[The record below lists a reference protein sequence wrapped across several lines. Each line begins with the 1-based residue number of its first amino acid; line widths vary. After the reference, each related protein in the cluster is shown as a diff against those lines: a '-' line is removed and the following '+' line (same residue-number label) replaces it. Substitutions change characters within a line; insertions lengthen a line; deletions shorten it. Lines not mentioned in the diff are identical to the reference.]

1 MAIQEIEQVEIT
13 EGGNTMASNNSQM
26 PDRKPDSIHVML
38 GGKTIVGTL
47 GADNKIHYD
56 KDAINTAVKEMIAGQ
71 SGKTTGKFNTTAQ
84 VVYRYDNSRKTHH
97 NNMWSLWKANPLM
110 QNRITQLNA
119 LVFGRGLKWVYEE
132 KTQTII
138 DRFWRVNRLRRK
150 LNSLGV
156 DAQLYGEVFIG
167 LYPQDTGDVLVSFYE
182 SRQVDIDFDPGDV
195 NKVNRYIITY
205 KDEETG
211 KDEQFDMMPIETYL
225 NEIEFSNG
233 INNGVIQKVRKAL
246 GLKGSSKVKGK
257 GVMCHIKF
265 NSSTGEVYGTSD
277 FYQVSDLVQDYMD
290 FVGDRLTIHQLYGS
304 PAYDITIDTDDPQVI
319 EDRINELAGFVI
331 GSNPVHNKQEEWK
344 PLDFEN
350 GALQPTADDK
360 ILRGLISAGMSFPE
374 YMLFNQN
381 EVNSDENTFSVTHL
395 AQDRQD
401 SFAEAFTDIHKMVV
415 ACAGGD
421 PSTVDDGQLIFP
433 EIDTMSEKT
442 KAETYVLKVGANLC
456 SRRTASMNMGHNWDI
471 ELQQIIEENETFG
484 QLTENSD
491 FAGTM
496 GGRFTSRQ
504 NNAANPNGEGDDG
517 ARDRRRRNDA
527 TRVDTTKIVD
537 SSRKRD

>member
-1 MAIQEIEQVEIT
+1 M
-13 EGGNTMASNNSQM
+13 SNNLSQM
-26 PDRKPDSIHVML
+26 PDRKPDSVHVML

-47 GADNKIHYD
+47 GVDGKMKYD
-56 KDAINTAVKEMIAGQ
+56 RESINAVVQELIAGQ
-71 SGKTTGKFNTTAQ
+71 SGKTTGKFSTTAQ
-84 VVYRYDNSRKTHH
+84 VVYRYDTSRKTHH
-97 NNMWSLWKANPLM
+97 DNMWTLWKTNPIM

-119 LVFGRGLKWVYEE
+119 LVFGRGLKWIYEE
-132 KTQTII
+132 QTQAII
-138 DRFWRVNRLRRK
+138 DRFWRVNRLRSK
-150 LNSLGV
+150 LNSLNV
-156 DAQLYGEVFIG
+156 DAQLYGEVFVG
-167 LYPQDTGDVLVSFYE
+167 LYPQATGDVLVSFYE

-195 NKVNRYIITY
+195 NKINRYIITY
-205 KDEETG
+205 KNDETG
-211 KDEQFDMMPIETYL
+211 NEEQFDMMPIENYL

-246 GLKGSSKVKGK
+246 GLKGSAKIKGK
-257 GVMCHIKF
+257 GIMAHIKF
-265 NSSTGEVYGTSD
+265 NNSTGEVYGTSD

-290 FVGDRLTIHQLYGS
+290 FVGDRLTIHQMYGS
-304 PAYDITIDTDDPQVI
+304 PAYDVTIDTDDPQVI
-319 EDRINELAGFVI
+319 EDRINELMGFTI

-344 PLDFEN
+344 PLEFKN

-360 ILRGLISAGMSFPE
+360 LLRGLISAGMSFPE

-381 EVNSDENTFSVTHL
+381 EVNSDDNTFSVTHL

-401 SFAEAFTDIHKMVV
+401 AFSEMFVDIHKVVV

-421 PSTVDDGQLIFP
+421 PSTIDDGQLIFP

-471 ELQQIIEENETFG
+471 ELQQIMEENEVFG
-484 QLTENSD
+484 ALTDNSD
-491 FAGTM
+491 FAGAM

-504 NNAANPNGEGDDG
+504 NNAANPDDSGDDG
-517 ARDRRRRNDA
+517 TRDRRRRNDA
-527 TRVDTTKIVD
+527 TRVDTTRIIN
-537 SSRKRD
+537 SNRKRD

>member
-1 MAIQEIEQVEIT
+1 M
-13 EGGNTMASNNSQM
+13 SNNLSQM
-26 PDRKPDSIHVML
+26 PDRVPDSTHIML
-38 GGKTIVGTL
+38 GGKEIVATL
-47 GADNKIHYD
+47 GADNKMHYD
-56 KDAINTAVKEMIAGQ
+56 KDKLNTVVKEMIAGQ
-71 SGKTTGKFNTTAQ
+71 SGKTTGKFSTTAQ
-84 VVYRYDNSRKTHH
+84 VVYRYDTSRKTHH
-97 NNMWSLWKANPLM
+97 DNMWTLWKSNPLIH
-110 QNRITQLNA
+110 NRITQLNA
-119 LVFGRGLKWVYEE
+119 LVFGRGLKWIYDD
-132 KTQTII
+132 KSQQII
-138 DRFWRVNRLRRK
+138 DRFWRINRLRSK
-150 LNSLGV
+150 LSSLNV

-167 LYPQDTGDVLVSFYE
+167 LYPQATGDVLVSFYE

-195 NKVNRYIITY
+195 NKINRYIITY
-205 KDEETG
+205 KNEESG

-225 NEIEFSNG
+225 NEIEFANG

-246 GLKGSSKVKGK
+246 GMKGASKIKGK
-257 GVMCHIKF
+257 GIMCHIKF
-265 NSSTGEVYGTSD
+265 NNSTGEVYGTSD

-319 EDRINELAGFVI
+319 EDRINELAGFAI

-360 ILRGLISAGMSFPE
+360 LLRGLISAGMSFPE

-381 EVNSDENTFSVTHL
+381 EVNSDDNTFSVTHL

-401 SFAEAFTDIHKMVV
+401 AYAEMFTDIHKVV
-415 ACAGGD
+415 IACAGGD

-471 ELQQIIEENETFG
+471 EFQQIMEENEAFG
-484 QLTENSD
+484 SLMENSD
-491 FAGTM
+491 FAGAM
-496 GGRFTSRQ
+496 GGRFTNRQ
-504 NNAANPNGEGDDG
+504 NNAANPDGEGDDG
-517 ARDRRRRNDA
+517 TRDRRRRNDA
-527 TRVDTTKIVD
+527 TRVDTTRVIN
-537 SSRKRD
+537 SNEKRD

>member
-1 MAIQEIEQVEIT
+1 M
-13 EGGNTMASNNSQM
+13 SNNLSQM
-26 PDRKPDSIHVML
+26 PDRKPDSVHIML
-38 GGKTIVGTL
+38 GGKSIIGTL
-47 GADNKIHYD
+47 GADNKMHYD
-56 KDAINTAVKEMIAGQ
+56 KDKINSAVQEMIAGQ
-71 SGKTTGKFNTTAQ
+71 SGKITGKFSTTAQ
-84 VVYRYDNSRKTHH
+84 VVYRYDTSRKTHH
-97 NNMWSLWKANPLM
+97 DNMWTLWKSNPIM

-119 LVFGRGLKWVYEE
+119 LVFGRGLKWVYDDQ
-132 KTQTII
+132 TQEII
-138 DRFWRVNRLRRK
+138 NRFWRVNRLRSK
-150 LNSLGV
+150 LNSLNV

-167 LYPQDTGDVLVSFYE
+167 LYPQSTGDVLVSFYE

-195 NKVNRYIITY
+195 NKINRYIITY
-205 KDEETG
+205 KNDETG
-211 KDEQFDMMPIETYL
+211 NEEQFDMMPIETYL

-246 GLKGSSKVKGK
+246 GLKGASRIKGK
-257 GVMCHIKF
+257 GLMCHIKF
-265 NSSTGEVYGTSD
+265 NNSTGEVYGTSD

-304 PAYDITIDTDDPQVI
+304 PAFDITIDTDDPQVI
-319 EDRINELAGFVI
+319 EDRINELMGFTL

-344 PLDFEN
+344 PLEFKD

-360 ILRGLISAGMSFPE
+360 LLRGLISAGMSFPE

-381 EVNSDENTFSVTHL
+381 EVNSDDNTFSVTHL

-401 SFAEAFTDIHKMVV
+401 AFGEMFTDIHKVVV

-421 PSTVDDGQLIFP
+421 PSTIDDGQLIFP

-442 KAETYVLKVGANLC
+442 KAETYVLKVGARLC
-456 SRRTASMNMGHNWDI
+456 SRKTASMNMGHNWDI
-471 ELQQIIEENETFG
+471 ELQQIIEEEETFG
-484 QLTENSD
+484 ALVDQSG

-496 GGRFTSRQ
+496 NGRFTNRE
-504 NNAANPNGEGDDG
+504 NNPANPNKDGDDG
-517 ARDRRRRNDA
+517 TRDRKRRNDA

-537 SSRKRD
+537 SDRKRD

>member
-1 MAIQEIEQVEIT
+1 MAT
-13 EGGNTMASNNSQM
+13 NNSQM
-26 PDRKPDSIHVML
+26 PDRKPDSVHIML

-47 GADNKIHYD
+47 GADGKMKYD
-56 KDAINTAVKEMIAGQ
+56 RDSINTAIKEMIAGQ
-71 SGKTTGKFNTTAQ
+71 SGKTTGKFSTTAQ
-84 VVYRYDNSRKTHH
+84 VVYRYDTSRKTHH
-97 NNMWSLWKANPLM
+97 DNMWTLWKSNPLM
-110 QNRITQLNA
+110 QNRIVQLNA
-119 LVFGRGLKWVYEE
+119 LVFGRGLKWVYDDQ
-132 KTQTII
+132 TQAIV
-138 DRFWRVNRLRRK
+138 DRFWRINRLRSK
-150 LNSLGV
+150 LNSLNT

-167 LYPQDTGDVLVSFYE
+167 LYPQTTGDVLVSFYE

-195 NKVNRYIITY
+195 NKINRYIITY
-205 KDEETG
+205 KNEETG

-246 GLKGSSKVKGK
+246 GLKGASKVKGK
-257 GVMCHIKF
+257 GLMCHIKF
-265 NSSTGEVYGTSD
+265 NNSTGEVYGTSD
-277 FYQVSDLVQDYMD
+277 FYQISDLVQDYMD

-319 EDRINELAGFVI
+319 EDRINELAGFAI

-344 PLDFEN
+344 PLDFGH

-360 ILRGLISAGMSFPE
+360 LLRGLISAGMGFPE

-381 EVNSDENTFSVTHL
+381 EVNGDDNTFSVTHL

-401 SFAEAFTDIHKMVV
+401 AFGDAFTDIHKVVV

-421 PSTVDDGQLIFP
+421 PTTIDDGQLIFP

-471 ELQQIIEENETFG
+471 EMQQILEENEVFG
-484 QLTENSD
+484 ALTENSD

-496 GGRFTSRQ
+496 GGRFTNRQ
-504 NNAANPNGEGDDG
+504 NNEANPNSEGDHGD
-517 ARDRRRRNDA
+517 RDRRRRNDA
-527 TRVDTTKIVD
+527 TRVNTTKVVNSD
-537 SSRKRD
+537 RKRD

>member
-1 MAIQEIEQVEIT
+1 MSENLSHI
-13 EGGNTMASNNSQM
+13 
-26 PDRKPDSIHVML
+26 PDRKPDAIQVML

-47 GADNKIHYD
+47 GADGKMKYD
-56 KDAINTAVKEMIAGQ
+56 KNAINTAVQELIAGQ
-71 SGKTTGKFNTTAQ
+71 SGKTTGRFSTTAQ
-84 VVYRYDNSRKTHH
+84 VVYRYDTSRKTHH
-97 NNMWSLWKANPLM
+97 DNMWSLWKSNPIM
-110 QNRITQLNA
+110 QSRITQLNA
-119 LVFGRGLKWVYEE
+119 LVFGRGLKWVYDDN
-132 KTQTII
+132 TQAII
-138 DRFWRVNRLRRK
+138 DRFWRVNRLRAK
-150 LNSLGV
+150 LNSLSV

-195 NKVNRYIITY
+195 NRINRYIITY
-205 KDEETG
+205 KDDESG
-211 KDEQFDMMPIETYL
+211 KEEQFDMMPIENYL

-233 INNGVIQKVRKAL
+233 INNGAIQKIRKAL
-246 GLKGSSKVKGK
+246 GLKGAAKIKGK
-257 GVMCHIKF
+257 GIMCHIKF
-265 NSSTGEVYGTSD
+265 NNSTGEVYGTSD

-319 EDRINELAGFVI
+319 EDRINELAGFAI

-344 PLDFEN
+344 PLDFDN
-350 GALQPTADDK
+350 GGLQPTADDRL
-360 ILRGLISAGMSFPE
+360 LRGLIAAGMSFPE

-381 EVNSDENTFSVTHL
+381 EIADGDNTFSVTHL

-401 SFAEAFTDIHKMVV
+401 KFAEAFTDIHKVAI

-421 PSTVDDGQLIFP
+421 PAAIDDGQLIFP

-471 ELQQIIEENETFG
+471 ELQQILEESETFA
-484 QLTENSD
+484 QLTANSD
-491 FAGTM
+491 FAGVM
-496 GGRFTSRQ
+496 GGRFTNRE
-504 NNAANPNGEGDDG
+504 NNAANPDNEGADDG
-517 ARDRRRRNDA
+517 SRDRRRRNDA
-527 TRVDTTKIVD
+527 TRVDTTRVVNSD
-537 SSRKRD
+537 RKRD